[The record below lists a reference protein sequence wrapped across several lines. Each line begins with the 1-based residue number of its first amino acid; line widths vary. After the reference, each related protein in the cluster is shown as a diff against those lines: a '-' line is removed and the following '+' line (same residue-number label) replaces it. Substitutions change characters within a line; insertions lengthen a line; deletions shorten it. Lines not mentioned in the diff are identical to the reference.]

1 MKKTKA
7 STLSILPDESA
18 IITMIFF
25 ILLIVEIVLSGLKA
39 LKDLSAPTKLDLIV
53 VNSMQAEITTMKSKT
68 FQPVDL
74 R

>member
-39 LKDLSAPTKLDLIV
+39 LKDLRAPTKLDLIV
-53 VNSMQAEITTMKSKT
+53 VNSMQAEITTMKSKA

>member
-1 MKKTKA
+1 
-7 STLSILPDESA
+7 
-18 IITMIFF
+18 MIFF

-39 LKDLSAPTKLDLIV
+39 LKDLRAPTKLDLIV